1 MHAKKEELPNTFEM
15 PGAIFRMQPGQG
27 NMMISYAEMPA
38 GPLDAILEGLPNN
51 SCQCPHWGYLFKG
64 QMTIQYHNGE
74 KEVIK
79 AGDVYYLRPGHS
91 GSIDEDSIAIE
102 FSPEKEYMEVM
113 EHIQKKM
120 QALT

>member
-27 NMMISYAEMPA
+27 NMMISYAKMPV

-64 QMTIQYHNGE
+64 QITIQYHNGE

-79 AGDVYYLRPGHS
+79 AGDVYYLPPGHS
-91 GSIDEDSIAIE
+91 GSIDEEAVAIE
-102 FSPEKEYMEVM
+102 FSPEKEYNEVI
-113 EHIQKKM
+113 EHIKKKL